1 MRKIIEIL
9 DVLYV
14 QVSGLEFYKY
24 IWLLTGTIVVT
35 AVIICLCRKRGRK
48 SSQTDAMAMGLKR
61 EKAPEVIPESEPD
74 KEDWSDFFK
83 EIEAEVIQRSKQK
96 KNTEVVA
103 ENKVSVDVWTEDFE
117 GIDPEFDKLLKQMKK
132 SPKKK
137 KKKKKKKQKSQASE
151 QMGETQDLE
160 VSTDEIYR
168 YGETQE

>member
-48 SSQTDAMAMGLKR
+48 SSQTDVMAMGLKS
-61 EKAPEVIPESEPD
+61 EKAPEVIPGSEPE
-74 KEDWSDFFK
+74 KEDGSDFFK
-83 EIEAEVIQRSKQK
+83 EIETEVIQRSKQK

-103 ENKVSVDVWTEDFE
+103 ENKASVDVWTEDFE
-117 GIDPEFDKLLKQMKK
+117 GIDPEFDKLLKQMEK

-137 KKKKKKKQKSQASE
+137 KKKSANKKSS
-151 QMGETQDLE
+151 
-160 VSTDEIYR
+160 R
-168 YGETQE
+168 N